1 MKNKLNL
8 GAGNSICN
16 PAEYI
21 NHDIRKHREEIAM
34 CFDLNEKEWMK
45 DVETML
51 EPDTFKEIRAYD
63 VLEHLNNP
71 INFMD
76 NCWELLQEEGVLDL
90 KVCGWQNPNFYVD
103 ITHKKAY
110 DIKSFDYF
118 DPTTE
123 IGKEYSY
130 YTDKKWSI
138 LKKNY
143 DRRKNILIK
152 LTPIK

>member
-1 MKNKLNL
+1 MKINL
-8 GAGNSICN
+8 GCGNDIK
-16 PAEYI
+16 EGYI
-21 NHDIRKHREEIAM
+21 NHDIRKHRKEIDI
-34 CFDLNEKEWMK
+34 CFDLENESWME
-45 DVETML
+45 DIETMF
-51 EPDTFKEIRAYD
+51 EPNMFKEIRAYD
-63 VLEHLNNP
+63 VLEHLNNS

-76 NCWELLQEEGVLDL
+76 NCWQLLKSKGILDL

-123 IGKEYSY
+123 IGCEYNF
-130 YTDKKWSI
+130 YTDKKWKI
-138 LKKNY
+138 LKKNL
-143 DRRKNILIK
+143 DRRKNVLIT